1 MLVMMLLILIVT
13 FCCAIISYIQ
23 VKNDTK
29 NHSIRIIN
37 KILFIISGNIFMF
50 ITAMVISCI
59 LWEMYINIQT
69 ITELDSN
76 VSLYLFIVTL
86 CILLIRGRNLPGYY
100 FKRFLMN
107 IFTKEESEIIT
118 SWATSIFC
126 STIKSLIYLVGFISA
141 LILNTITLKKGIIIS
156 EEIKDIADI
165 INYAIITIIA
175 FDTSIE
181 IIICQ
186 KEKIVKEW
194 KKKI

>member
-1 MLVMMLLILIVT
+1 MLVIMLLILIVT
-13 FCCAIISYIQ
+13 FCCAIISYIKI
-23 VKNDTK
+23 KNDTK
-29 NHSIRIIN
+29 NHNIRIIN

-50 ITAMVISCI
+50 IIAMVISCI
-59 LWEMYINIQT
+59 LWEMYIHIQT

-126 STIKSLIYLVGFISA
+126 STIKSLIYLIGFVSA
-141 LILNTITLKKGIIIS
+141 LILNTLTLKKGIIIS

-186 KEKIVKEW
+186 KGKIIKEW
-194 KKKI
+194 KKEI

>member
-1 MLVMMLLILIVT
+1 
-13 FCCAIISYIQ
+13 
-23 VKNDTK
+23 
-29 NHSIRIIN
+29 
-37 KILFIISGNIFMF
+37 MF
-50 ITAMVISCI
+50 ITAMVVSCI

-69 ITELDSN
+69 ITGLDSN
-76 VSLYLFIVTL
+76 ASLYLFIVTL

-126 STIKSLIYLVGFISA
+126 STIKSLIYIVGFISTI
-141 LILNTITLKKGIIIS
+141 ILNTITLKKGVIIS

-186 KEKIVKEW
+186 KRKIIKEW
-194 KKKI
+194 KKEI

>member
-1 MLVMMLLILIVT
+1 
-13 FCCAIISYIQ
+13 
-23 VKNDTK
+23 
-29 NHSIRIIN
+29 
-37 KILFIISGNIFMF
+37 MF

-100 FKRFLMN
+100 FKKFLRN
-107 IFTKEESEIIT
+107 IFTKKESEIIT

-126 STIKSLIYLVGFISA
+126 FIIKPLIYMIGFISA
-141 LILNTITLKKGIIIS
+141 LILNGISLRKGIVIP
-156 EEIKDIADI
+156 EGVKDIADI

-181 IIICQ
+181 TIIFQ

-194 KKKI
+194 KKEI

>member
-1 MLVMMLLILIVT
+1 MLLILIVT
-13 FCCAIISYIQ
+13 FCCAIISYIKI
-23 VKNDTK
+23 KNDTK
-29 NHSIRIIN
+29 NHNIRIIN

-50 ITAMVISCI
+50 IIAMVISCI
-59 LWEMYINIQT
+59 LWEMYIHIQT

-186 KEKIVKEW
+186 KGKIIKEW
-194 KKKI
+194 KKEI

>member
-1 MLVMMLLILIVT
+1 M
-13 FCCAIISYIQ
+13 
-23 VKNDTK
+23 
-29 NHSIRIIN
+29 
-37 KILFIISGNIFMF
+37 FII
-50 ITAMVISCI
+50 AMVISCI
-59 LWEMYINIQT
+59 LWEMYIHIQT

-76 VSLYLFIVTL
+76 ASLYLFIVTL

-175 FDTSIE
+175 FDTLIE
-181 IIICQ
+181 TINFQ

-194 KKKI
+194 KKEI

>member
-1 MLVMMLLILIVT
+1 MLLILIAT
-13 FCCAIISYIQ
+13 FCCAIISYIKI
-23 VKNDTK
+23 KNDTK
-29 NHSIRIIN
+29 NHNIRIIN

-50 ITAMVISCI
+50 IIAMVISCI
-59 LWEMYINIQT
+59 LWEMYIHIQT

-76 VSLYLFIVTL
+76 ASLYLFIVTL

-118 SWATSIFC
+118 NWATSIFC
-126 STIKSLIYLVGFISA
+126 STIKFLIYLVGFVSS
-141 LILNTITLKKGIIIS
+141 LILNTLTLKKSIIIS

-186 KEKIVKEW
+186 KGKIIKEW
-194 KKKI
+194 KKEI

>member
-1 MLVMMLLILIVT
+1 MLLILIAT
-13 FCCAIISYIQ
+13 FCCAIISYIKI
-23 VKNDTK
+23 KNDTK
-29 NHSIRIIN
+29 NHNIRIIN

-50 ITAMVISCI
+50 IIAMVISCI
-59 LWEMYINIQT
+59 LWEMYIHIQT

-186 KEKIVKEW
+186 KGKIIKEW
-194 KKKI
+194 KKEI

>member
-1 MLVMMLLILIVT
+1 MLLILIAT
-13 FCCAIISYIQ
+13 FCCAIISYIKI
-23 VKNDTK
+23 KNDTK
-29 NHSIRIIN
+29 NHNIRIIN

-50 ITAMVISCI
+50 IIAMVISCI
-59 LWEMYINIQT
+59 LWEMYIHIQT

-165 INYAIITIIA
+165 INYAIIAIIA

-186 KEKIVKEW
+186 KGKIIKEW
-194 KKKI
+194 KKEI

>member
-1 MLVMMLLILIVT
+1 MLLILIVT
-13 FCCAIISYIQ
+13 FCCAIISYIKI
-23 VKNDTK
+23 KNDTE
-29 NHSIRIIN
+29 NHNIRIIN

-50 ITAMVISCI
+50 IIAMVISCI
-59 LWEMYINIQT
+59 LWEMYIHIQT

-76 VSLYLFIVTL
+76 TSLYLFIVTL

-165 INYAIITIIA
+165 INHAIITIIA

-186 KEKIVKEW
+186 KGKIIKEW
-194 KKKI
+194 KKEI

>member
-1 MLVMMLLILIVT
+1 MLVIMLSILIVT
-13 FCCAIISYIQ
+13 FCCAIISYIKI
-23 VKNDTK
+23 KNDTK
-29 NHSIRIIN
+29 NHNIRIIN

-50 ITAMVISCI
+50 IIAMVISCI
-59 LWEMYINIQT
+59 LWEMYIHIQT

-126 STIKSLIYLVGFISA
+126 STIKSLIYLVGFVSA
-141 LILNTITLKKGIIIS
+141 LILNTLTLKKGIIIS

-186 KEKIVKEW
+186 KGKIIKEW
-194 KKKI
+194 KKEI

>member
-1 MLVMMLLILIVT
+1 MLVIMLLILIVIL
-13 FCCAIISYIQ
+13 CCAIISYIQ
-23 VKNDTK
+23 IKNDTK
-29 NHSIRIIN
+29 NHNIRIIN

-100 FKRFLMN
+100 FKIFLMN
-107 IFTKEESEIIT
+107 IFTKEESAIIT

>member
-1 MLVMMLLILIVT
+1 MLVIMLLILIVT
-13 FCCAIISYIQ
+13 FCCAIISYIKI
-23 VKNDTK
+23 KNDTE
-29 NHSIRIIN
+29 NHNIRIIN

-50 ITAMVISCI
+50 IIAMVISCI
-59 LWEMYINIQT
+59 LWEMYIHIQT

-76 VSLYLFIVTL
+76 ASLYLFIVTL

-186 KEKIVKEW
+186 KGKIIKEW
-194 KKKI
+194 KKEI

>member
-1 MLVMMLLILIVT
+1 MLLILIVT
-13 FCCAIISYIQ
+13 FCCAIISYINI
-23 VKNDTK
+23 KNDTE
-29 NHSIRIIN
+29 NHNIRIIN

-50 ITAMVISCI
+50 IIAMVISCI
-59 LWEMYINIQT
+59 LWEMYIHIQT

-76 VSLYLFIVTL
+76 ASLYLFIVTL

-126 STIKSLIYLVGFISA
+126 STIKLLIYLVGFISA

-181 IIICQ
+181 TIICQ
-186 KEKIVKEW
+186 KGKIIKEW
-194 KKKI
+194 KKEI

>member
-1 MLVMMLLILIVT
+1 MLLILIVT
-13 FCCAIISYIQ
+13 FCCAIISYIKI
-23 VKNDTK
+23 KNDTE
-29 NHSIRIIN
+29 NHNIRIIN

-50 ITAMVISCI
+50 IIAMVISCI
-59 LWEMYINIQT
+59 LWEMYIHIQT

-76 VSLYLFIVTL
+76 ASLYLFIVTL

-107 IFTKEESEIIT
+107 IFTKEESKIIT

-126 STIKSLIYLVGFISA
+126 STIRFLIYLVGFVSA
-141 LILNTITLKKGIIIS
+141 LILNTLTLKKGIIIS

-186 KEKIVKEW
+186 KGKIIKEW
-194 KKKI
+194 KKEI

>member
-1 MLVMMLLILIVT
+1 MLVIMLLILIVT
-13 FCCAIISYIQ
+13 FCCAIISYIKI
-23 VKNDTK
+23 KNDTK
-29 NHSIRIIN
+29 NRNIRIIN

-50 ITAMVISCI
+50 IIAMVISCI

-76 VSLYLFIVTL
+76 ASLYLFIVTL

-100 FKRFLMN
+100 LKRFLMN

-186 KEKIVKEW
+186 KGKIIKEW
-194 KKKI
+194 KKEI

>member
-1 MLVMMLLILIVT
+1 MLVIMLLILIVT
-13 FCCAIISYIQ
+13 FCCAIISYIKI
-23 VKNDTK
+23 KNDTK
-29 NHSIRIIN
+29 NHNIRIIN

-50 ITAMVISCI
+50 IIAMVISCI
-59 LWEMYINIQT
+59 LWEMYIHIQT

-126 STIKSLIYLVGFISA
+126 STIKSLIYLVGFVSA
-141 LILNTITLKKGIIIS
+141 LILNTLTLKKGIIIS

-186 KEKIVKEW
+186 KGKIIKEW
-194 KKKI
+194 KKEI

>member
-1 MLVMMLLILIVT
+1 MLLILIVT
-13 FCCAIISYIQ
+13 FCCAIISYIKI
-23 VKNDTK
+23 KNDTE
-29 NHSIRIIN
+29 NHNIRIIN

-50 ITAMVISCI
+50 IIAMVISCI
-59 LWEMYINIQT
+59 LWEMYIHIQT

-76 VSLYLFIVTL
+76 ASLYLFIVTL

-118 SWATSIFC
+118 SCATSIFC
-126 STIKSLIYLVGFISA
+126 STIKLLIYLVGFISA

-181 IIICQ
+181 TIICQ
-186 KEKIVKEW
+186 KGKIIKEW
-194 KKKI
+194 KKEI

>member
-1 MLVMMLLILIVT
+1 MLLILIVT
-13 FCCAIISYIQ
+13 FCCAIISYIKI
-23 VKNDTK
+23 KNDTE
-29 NHSIRIIN
+29 NHNIRIIN

-50 ITAMVISCI
+50 IIAMVISCI
-59 LWEMYINIQT
+59 LWEMYIHIQT

-76 VSLYLFIVTL
+76 ASLYLFIVTL

-107 IFTKEESEIIT
+107 IFTKEESKIIT

-126 STIKSLIYLVGFISA
+126 STIRFLIYLVGFVSA

-186 KEKIVKEW
+186 KGKIIKEW
-194 KKKI
+194 KKEI

>member
-1 MLVMMLLILIVT
+1 MLLILIVT
-13 FCCAIISYIQ
+13 FCCAIISYIKI
-23 VKNDTK
+23 KNDTE
-29 NHSIRIIN
+29 NHNIRIIN

-50 ITAMVISCI
+50 IIAMVISCI
-59 LWEMYINIQT
+59 LWEMYIHIQT

-76 VSLYLFIVTL
+76 ASLYLFIVTL

-141 LILNTITLKKGIIIS
+141 LILNTITLKRGIIIS

-186 KEKIVKEW
+186 KGKIIKEW
-194 KKKI
+194 KKEI

>member
-1 MLVMMLLILIVT
+1 MLLILIVT
-13 FCCAIISYIQ
+13 FCCAIISYIKI
-23 VKNDTK
+23 KNDTK
-29 NHSIRIIN
+29 NHNIRIIN

-50 ITAMVISCI
+50 IIAMVISCI
-59 LWEMYINIQT
+59 LWEMYIHIQT

-118 SWATSIFC
+118 NWATSIFC
-126 STIKSLIYLVGFISA
+126 STIKFLIYLVGFVSS
-141 LILNTITLKKGIIIS
+141 LILNTLTLKKSIIIS

-165 INYAIITIIA
+165 INYAIIAIIA

-186 KEKIVKEW
+186 KGKIIKEW
-194 KKKI
+194 KKEI

>member
-1 MLVMMLLILIVT
+1 MLLILIVT
-13 FCCAIISYIQ
+13 FCCAIISYIKI
-23 VKNDTK
+23 KNDTK
-29 NHSIRIIN
+29 NHNIRIIN

-59 LWEMYINIQT
+59 LWEMYIHIQT
-69 ITELDSN
+69 ITGLDSN

-186 KEKIVKEW
+186 KGKIIKEW
-194 KKKI
+194 EKEI

>member
-1 MLVMMLLILIVT
+1 MLVIMLSILIVT
-13 FCCAIISYIQ
+13 FCCAIISYIKI
-23 VKNDTK
+23 KNDTK
-29 NHSIRIIN
+29 NHNIRIIN

-50 ITAMVISCI
+50 IIAMVISCI
-59 LWEMYINIQT
+59 LWEMYIHIQT

-76 VSLYLFIVTL
+76 ASLYLFIVTL

-126 STIKSLIYLVGFISA
+126 STIKSLIYLIGFVSA
-141 LILNTITLKKGIIIS
+141 LILNTLTLKKGIIIS

-186 KEKIVKEW
+186 KGKIIKEW
-194 KKKI
+194 KKEI

>member
-1 MLVMMLLILIVT
+1 MLVIMLLILIVT
-13 FCCAIISYIQ
+13 FCCAIISYIKI
-23 VKNDTK
+23 KNDTK
-29 NHSIRIIN
+29 NHNIRIIN

-69 ITELDSN
+69 ITELDSKA
-76 VSLYLFIVTL
+76 SLYLFIVTL
-86 CILLIRGRNLPGYY
+86 YILLIRGRNLPGYY

-186 KEKIVKEW
+186 KWKIIKEW
-194 KKKI
+194 EKEI

>member
-1 MLVMMLLILIVT
+1 MLVIMLSILIVT
-13 FCCAIISYIQ
+13 FCCAIISYIKI
-23 VKNDTK
+23 KNDTK
-29 NHSIRIIN
+29 NHNIRIIN

-50 ITAMVISCI
+50 IIAMVISCI
-59 LWEMYINIQT
+59 LWEMYIHIQT

-126 STIKSLIYLVGFISA
+126 STIKSLIYLVGFVSA
-141 LILNTITLKKGIIIS
+141 LILNTLTLKKGIIIS
-156 EEIKDIADI
+156 EEIKDIANI

-194 KKKI
+194 RKKI

>member
-1 MLVMMLLILIVT
+1 MLLILIVT
-13 FCCAIISYIQ
+13 FCCAIISYIKI
-23 VKNDTK
+23 KNDTE
-29 NHSIRIIN
+29 NHNIRIIN

-50 ITAMVISCI
+50 IIAMVISCI
-59 LWEMYINIQT
+59 LWEMYIHIQT
-69 ITELDSN
+69 IPELDSN
-76 VSLYLFIVTL
+76 ASLYLFIVTL

-186 KEKIVKEW
+186 KGKIIKEW
-194 KKKI
+194 KKEI

>member
-1 MLVMMLLILIVT
+1 MLLILIVT
-13 FCCAIISYIQ
+13 FCCAIISYIKI
-23 VKNDTK
+23 KNDTK
-29 NHSIRIIN
+29 NHNIRIIN

-50 ITAMVISCI
+50 IIAMVISCI
-59 LWEMYINIQT
+59 LWEMYIHIQT

-126 STIKSLIYLVGFISA
+126 STIKSLIYLIGFVSA
-141 LILNTITLKKGIIIS
+141 LILNTLTLKKGIIIS

-186 KEKIVKEW
+186 KGKIIKEW
-194 KKKI
+194 KKEI

>member
-1 MLVMMLLILIVT
+1 MLLILIAT
-13 FCCAIISYIQ
+13 FCCAIISYIKI
-23 VKNDTK
+23 KNDTK
-29 NHSIRIIN
+29 NHNIRIIN

-50 ITAMVISCI
+50 IIAMVISCI
-59 LWEMYINIQT
+59 LWEMYIHIQT

-118 SWATSIFC
+118 NWATSIFC
-126 STIKSLIYLVGFISA
+126 STIKFLIYLVGFVSS
-141 LILNTITLKKGIIIS
+141 LILNTLTLKKSIIIS

-165 INYAIITIIA
+165 INYAIIAIIA

-186 KEKIVKEW
+186 KGKIIKEW
-194 KKKI
+194 KKEI

>member
-1 MLVMMLLILIVT
+1 MLLILIAT
-13 FCCAIISYIQ
+13 FCCAIISYIKI
-23 VKNDTK
+23 KNDTE
-29 NHSIRIIN
+29 NHNIRIIN

-50 ITAMVISCI
+50 IIAMVISCI
-59 LWEMYINIQT
+59 LWEMYIHIQT

-76 VSLYLFIVTL
+76 ASLYLFIVTL

-186 KEKIVKEW
+186 KGKIIKEW
-194 KKKI
+194 KKEI

>member
-1 MLVMMLLILIVT
+1 MLLILIVT
-13 FCCAIISYIQ
+13 FCCAIISYIKI
-23 VKNDTK
+23 KNDTK
-29 NHSIRIIN
+29 NHNIRIIN

-50 ITAMVISCI
+50 IIAMVISCI
-59 LWEMYINIQT
+59 LWEMYIHIQT

-126 STIKSLIYLVGFISA
+126 STIKSLIYLVGFVSA
-141 LILNTITLKKGIIIS
+141 LILNTLTLKKGIIIS

-186 KEKIVKEW
+186 KGKIIKEW
-194 KKKI
+194 KKEI

>member
-1 MLVMMLLILIVT
+1 MLLILIVIL
-13 FCCAIISYIQ
+13 CCAIISYIQ
-23 VKNDTK
+23 IKNDTK
-29 NHSIRIIN
+29 NHNIRIIN

-100 FKRFLMN
+100 FKIFLMN
-107 IFTKEESEIIT
+107 IFTKEESAIIT

>member
-1 MLVMMLLILIVT
+1 MLLILIVT
-13 FCCAIISYIQ
+13 FCCAIISYIKI
-23 VKNDTK
+23 KNDTE
-29 NHSIRIIN
+29 NHNIRIIN

-50 ITAMVISCI
+50 IIAMVISCI
-59 LWEMYINIQT
+59 LWEMYIHIQT

-76 VSLYLFIVTL
+76 ASLYLFIVTL

-156 EEIKDIADI
+156 EEMKDIADI

-175 FDTSIE
+175 FDTLIE
-181 IIICQ
+181 TINFQ

-194 KKKI
+194 KKEI

>member
-1 MLVMMLLILIVT
+1 MLLILIVT
-13 FCCAIISYIQ
+13 FCCAIISYIKI
-23 VKNDTK
+23 KNNTE
-29 NHSIRIIN
+29 NHNIRIIN

-50 ITAMVISCI
+50 IIAMVISCI
-59 LWEMYINIQT
+59 LWEMYIHIQT

-76 VSLYLFIVTL
+76 ASLYLFIVTL

-156 EEIKDIADI
+156 EEIKAIADI

-186 KEKIVKEW
+186 KGKIIKEW
-194 KKKI
+194 KKEI

>member
-1 MLVMMLLILIVT
+1 MLLILIVT
-13 FCCAIISYIQ
+13 FCCAIISYIKI
-23 VKNDTK
+23 KNDTK
-29 NHSIRIIN
+29 NHNIRIIN

-50 ITAMVISCI
+50 IIALVISCI
-59 LWEMYINIQT
+59 LWEMYIHIQT

-118 SWATSIFC
+118 NWATSIFC
-126 STIKSLIYLVGFISA
+126 STIKFLIYLVGFVSS
-141 LILNTITLKKGIIIS
+141 LILNTLTLKKSIIIS

-165 INYAIITIIA
+165 INYAIIAIIA

-186 KEKIVKEW
+186 KGKIIKEW
-194 KKKI
+194 KKEI

>member
-1 MLVMMLLILIVT
+1 MLLILIVT
-13 FCCAIISYIQ
+13 FCCAIISYIKI
-23 VKNDTK
+23 KNDTK
-29 NHSIRIIN
+29 NHNIRIIN

-59 LWEMYINIQT
+59 LWEMYIHIQT

-126 STIKSLIYLVGFISA
+126 STIKSLIYLVGFVSA
-141 LILNTITLKKGIIIS
+141 LILNTLTLKKGIIIS

-186 KEKIVKEW
+186 KGKIIKEW
-194 KKKI
+194 KKEI

>member
-1 MLVMMLLILIVT
+1 MLLILIAT
-13 FCCAIISYIQ
+13 FCCAIISYIKI
-23 VKNDTK
+23 KNDTK
-29 NHSIRIIN
+29 NHNIRIIN

-50 ITAMVISCI
+50 IIAMVISCI
-59 LWEMYINIQT
+59 LWEMYIHIQT

-76 VSLYLFIVTL
+76 ASLYLFIVTL

-118 SWATSIFC
+118 NWATSIFC
-126 STIKSLIYLVGFISA
+126 STIKFLIYLVGFVSS
-141 LILNTITLKKGIIIS
+141 LILNTLTLKKSIIIS

-165 INYAIITIIA
+165 INYAIIAIIA

-186 KEKIVKEW
+186 KGKIIKEW
-194 KKKI
+194 KKEI

>member
-1 MLVMMLLILIVT
+1 MLLILIVT
-13 FCCAIISYIQ
+13 FCCAIISYIKI
-23 VKNDTK
+23 KNDTE
-29 NHSIRIIN
+29 NHNIRIIN

-50 ITAMVISCI
+50 IIAMVISCI
-59 LWEMYINIQT
+59 LWEMYIHIQT

-76 VSLYLFIVTL
+76 ASLYLF
-86 CILLIRGRNLPGYY
+86 ILLIRGRNLPGYY

-186 KEKIVKEW
+186 KGKIIKEW
-194 KKKI
+194 KKEI

>member
-1 MLVMMLLILIVT
+1 MLVIMLLILIVT
-13 FCCAIISYIQ
+13 FCCAIISYIKI
-23 VKNDTK
+23 KNDTK
-29 NHSIRIIN
+29 NHNIRIIN

-50 ITAMVISCI
+50 ITAIVISCI

-76 VSLYLFIVTL
+76 VLLYLFIVTL

-126 STIKSLIYLVGFISA
+126 STIKSLIYLVGFVSA
-141 LILNTITLKKGIIIS
+141 LILNTLTLKKGILIS

-186 KEKIVKEW
+186 KGKIIKEW
-194 KKKI
+194 KKEI

>member
-1 MLVMMLLILIVT
+1 MLVIMLLILIVT
-13 FCCAIISYIQ
+13 FCCAIISYIKI
-23 VKNDTK
+23 KNDTK
-29 NHSIRIIN
+29 NHNIRIIN

-59 LWEMYINIQT
+59 LCKMYINIQT

-76 VSLYLFIVTL
+76 ASLYLFIVTL

-186 KEKIVKEW
+186 KWKIIKEW
-194 KKKI
+194 KKEI